1 VRVQTELGE
10 TEGGVIASMNGD
22 GIYEVIA
29 GIALIITGLF
39 LGYDRLWGGLMN
51 LLGVVLLIIWLAKM
65 V

>member
-1 VRVQTELGE
+1 
-10 TEGGVIASMNGD
+10 MNGD